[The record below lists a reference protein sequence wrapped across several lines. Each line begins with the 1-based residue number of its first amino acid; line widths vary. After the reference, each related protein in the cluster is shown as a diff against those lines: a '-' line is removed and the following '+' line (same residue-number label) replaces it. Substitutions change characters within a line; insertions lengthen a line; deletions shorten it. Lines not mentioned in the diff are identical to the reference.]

1 LQRHGRGGD
10 TPAALVHSGTTEAQ
24 DWTVAPLRQIPQ
36 LVAGF
41 KPPTLLVVGD
51 VVRLAQRAWSAA
63 AAGQL
68 LLRDAAEPC
77 APVAA

>member
-1 LQRHGRGGD
+1 
-10 TPAALVHSGTTEAQ
+10 
-24 DWTVAPLRQIPQ
+24 LRQIPQ